1 MILYDDCKIGKALEP
16 HFVETHAGKL
26 HVYEDR
32 TQAGDIVL
40 YSGNQMVVFTTDK
53 FKKYVPTEW
62 IKSKIDAILDSYPD
76 GNEETEI
83 LCKLLYEWEKENE
96 TN

>member
-1 MILYDDCKIGKALEP
+1 MKLYDDGKTGIALEP
-16 HFVETHAGKL
+16 HFIETHAGNL

-32 TQAGDIVL
+32 TQAGDIVFITA
-40 YSGNQMVVFTTDK
+40 NN
-53 FKKYVPTEW
+53 FKKYIPIEW
-62 IKSKIDAILDSYPD
+62 IKSKINAILDSYPD

-83 LCKLLYEWEKENE
+83 LCKLLYEWEKENAD

>member
-1 MILYDDCKIGKALEP
+1 VILYDDCKIGKALEP

-32 TQAGDIVL
+32 TQAGDIV
-40 YSGNQMVVFTTDK
+40 FITTDK

-83 LCKLLYEWEKENE
+83 LCKLLYEWEKRK
-96 TN
+96 